1 MVDVNSKFVCIDVL
15 EQTPYYRQDVA
26 EILMNSEMIIEYYMI
41 D

>member
-1 MVDVNSKFVCIDVL
+1 MVDVNSKIVCIDVL
-15 EQTPYYRQDVA
+15 EQTSYYRQDAA